1 VETKEVSS
9 PIILKKKKIRF
20 WFCYFIKVN
29 FKKKIRKFLFFP
41 KKHIFLIK
49 WEFFFLKK
57 IKENIVSK
65 KKNRYIRKKKKMFY
79 GKIEIF

>member
-1 VETKEVSS
+1 MG
-9 PIILKKKKIRF
+9 I
-20 WFCYFIKVN
+20 
-29 FKKKIRKFLFFP
+29 FLF
-41 KKHIFLIK
+41 
-49 WEFFFLKK
+49 KK